1 MVFNSAFMLADN
13 MCMRKRKLNNVK
25 VKALDKPEFL
35 RTRVTRKAVEKY
47 KYENASRTEVN
58 EFIKA
63 SMANVPAASELTREL
78 QTEEVLTIVNKYLDA
93 DGRRSSK
100 MTKKSFNFSGVTI
113 EAKPDFVYKTTD
125 PETNKTTIELI
136 LFTTGKQKYTAGSR
150 GNVKNNSLWK
160 NMPGLGMLLYGISL
174 LPNGCG
180 TLKIVSDALKTDKDK
195 NGDFSRSWAEAVR
208 STSSTKGDNRAWIL
222 VDVKNGVPEK
232 TEILDAYKETLN
244 WWLKGEEP
252 EHCSVDTCN
261 KCEFTELC
269 HYNHRPVAKN
279 QNEVKKMVLSDLS
292 VSKEQ
297 QRIVDFNEGICV
309 SNAGAG
315 SGKSHSIA
323 IRVAKLL
330 RSGAKPE
337 DIAIISF
344 SRAAVSVLVDRIGK
358 IVKDAYGLPIDV
370 KKIKIASF
378 NSMGQEIIDRY
389 YEDLGFTEKPILAD
403 DIEQYD
409 ICLQAI
415 DWDNEIEGLDYKNPH
430 MEMNSSVIGAAK
442 YLYRQIKLIRDN
454 GLSKEQ
460 YMEWYCLEQHT
471 RDAKVTTVEG
481 LEKLWD
487 TAERFAQ
494 LMKANHYI
502 DYSDQNNLVKK
513 LMNIDQEYVT
523 SLFDYSHIIV
533 DEFQDSNDYQIQFL
547 RYMIETTKF
556 KSLLVVGDDSQ
567 SIFGFRGTSP
577 ENIVHFEEKI
587 GEPVT
592 YYPLTTNYRSTGEI
606 VKASDNYIKQNKK
619 RLVKEMKSGKG
630 PSGEKPSFVAFDNK
644 TDERT
649 YIVKWIKQ
657 LIESGK
663 AKPEEI
669 AVISSKRSTLAGIS
683 RLLSES
689 NILSQYDMGERILDD
704 SRVKAALGFLE
715 FMSDIDATKG
725 LLEYL
730 NEKNNN
736 TIFSM
741 DENTIM
747 SLIDQTKAQ
756 ITSVYEPLSSEEKKD
771 FLLQH
776 LKALDD
782 GTDKIYSDFVTSI
795 ERKTLYSASDIVSYG
810 LKMKLYDFNNTGEK
824 EGEYEAISLVTA
836 HSSKG
841 KEWKYV
847 FGSLSDFD
855 NANIHYS
862 QDEIEEK
869 RRLIYVLMTR
879 AKEHLILT
887 CTEMLSTKKSE
898 ETSIYNRFFREI
910 ERGLK
915 DDYDFIYHPTLL
927 LKKTIA

>member
-1 MVFNSAFMLADN
+1 
-13 MCMRKRKLNNVK
+13 
-25 VKALDKPEFL
+25 
-35 RTRVTRKAVEKY
+35 
-47 KYENASRTEVN
+47 
-58 EFIKA
+58 
-63 SMANVPAASELTREL
+63 
-78 QTEEVLTIVNKYLDA
+78 
-93 DGRRSSK
+93 
-100 MTKKSFNFSGVTI
+100 
-113 EAKPDFVYKTTD
+113 
-125 PETNKTTIELI
+125 
-136 LFTTGKQKYTAGSR
+136 
-150 GNVKNNSLWK
+150 
-160 NMPGLGMLLYGISL
+160 MLLYGISL

-323 IRVAKLL
+323 IRV
-330 RSGAKPE
+330 
-337 DIAIISF
+337 
-344 SRAAVSVLVDRIGK
+344 
-358 IVKDAYGLPIDV
+358 
-370 KKIKIASF
+370 
-378 NSMGQEIIDRY
+378 
-389 YEDLGFTEKPILAD
+389 
-403 DIEQYD
+403 
-409 ICLQAI
+409 
-415 DWDNEIEGLDYKNPH
+415 
-430 MEMNSSVIGAAK
+430 
-442 YLYRQIKLIRDN
+442 
-454 GLSKEQ
+454 
-460 YMEWYCLEQHT
+460 
-471 RDAKVTTVEG
+471 
-481 LEKLWD
+481 
-487 TAERFAQ
+487 
-494 LMKANHYI
+494 
-502 DYSDQNNLVKK
+502 
-513 LMNIDQEYVT
+513 
-523 SLFDYSHIIV
+523 
-533 DEFQDSNDYQIQFL
+533 
-547 RYMIETTKF
+547 
-556 KSLLVVGDDSQ
+556 
-567 SIFGFRGTSP
+567 
-577 ENIVHFEEKI
+577 
-587 GEPVT
+587 
-592 YYPLTTNYRSTGEI
+592 
-606 VKASDNYIKQNKK
+606 
-619 RLVKEMKSGKG
+619 
-630 PSGEKPSFVAFDNK
+630 DNK

>member
-1 MVFNSAFMLADN
+1 MEFNSAAMLADN
-13 MCMRKRKLNNVK
+13 MCKRKRTFSKVK

-58 EFIKA
+58 EFIKD
-63 SMANVPAASELTREL
+63 SMQNVSAVSELTRKL
-78 QTEEVLTIVNKYLDA
+78 QTDEVLAIVNKYLDA
-93 DGRRSSK
+93 DSRRTVK
-100 MTKKSFNFSGVTI
+100 MPKKRFTFSGTTI
-113 EAKPDFVYKTTD
+113 EARPDFVYKTTNSK
-125 PETNKTTIELI
+125 TNQTTIELV
-136 LFTTGKQKYTAGSR
+136 LFTTGKQKFTTSSR
-150 GNVKNNSLWK
+150 GNVKNVSLWK
-160 NMPGLGMLLYGISL
+160 NMPGLGMILYGISL
-174 LPNGCG
+174 LPNGTG

-195 NGDFSRSWAEAVR
+195 NGDYSNPWKEAVR
-208 STSSTKGDNRAWIL
+208 PTSSTKGDNRVWL
-222 VDVKNGVPEK
+222 QVDIINGTPVDSG
-232 TEILDAYKETLN
+232 LMDAYKETLD
-244 WWLKGEEP
+244 WWMNGEEP
-252 EHCSVDTCN
+252 EKCSADTCS

-269 HYNHRPVAKN
+269 HYNHRPVAKD
-279 QNEVKKMVLSDLS
+279 QKEIKKMVLSGLS
-292 VSKEQ
+292 VSTEQ
-297 QRIVDFNEGICV
+297 QRIVDFKEGICV

-315 SGKSHSIA
+315 SGKSHSIS
-323 IRVAKLL
+323 IRIAKLL
-330 RSGAKPE
+330 RNGAKPE

-358 IVKDAYGLPIDV
+358 IVRDAYGIPVDV

-389 YEDLGFTEKPILAD
+389 YTDLGFSEKPILAD

-415 DWDNEIEGLDYKNPH
+415 DWDNEIEELDYKNPH
-430 MEMNSSVIGAAK
+430 MEMNRTVIGAAK
-442 YLYRQIKLIRDN
+442 YIFRQIKAIRDN
-454 GLSKEQ
+454 GFTKEGFK
-460 YMEWYCLEQHT
+460 EWAYTEKNN
-471 RDAKVTTVEG
+471 KVKDNEG
-481 LEKLWD
+481 LEKIWD
-487 TAERFAQ
+487 TAERFSQ
-494 LMKANHYI
+494 LMKNKNYI

-577 ENIVHFEEKI
+577 ENIVNFEEKI
-587 GEPVT
+587 GEPVVF
-592 YYPLTTNYRSTGEI
+592 YPLTTNYRSTGEI
-606 VKASDNYIKQNKK
+606 VEASDNYIKQNKK
-619 RLVKEMKSGKG
+619 RLIKEMKSGKG
-630 PSGEKPSFVAFDNK
+630 RSGVKPSFIAFDNK
-644 TDERT
+644 SDERNF
-649 YIVKWIKQ
+649 IVKQVKQ
-657 LIESGK
+657 LIDSGE

-669 AVISSKRSTLAGIS
+669 AIISSKRSTLNGIS
-683 RLLSES
+683 KLLSES

-741 DENTIM
+741 DGNTIM

-824 EGEYEAISLVTA
+824 EGEYSAVSLVTA

-855 NANIHYS
+855 EININYT

-879 AKEHLILT
+879 AKDYLTLT
-887 CTEMLSTKKSE
+887 CMETLSSKKSE
-898 ETSIYNRFFREI
+898 TTTVYNRFFREF
-910 ERGLK
+910 EELK
-915 DDYDFIYHPTLL
+915 EDYDFNYHPSLL
-927 LKKTIA
+927 LKKITA